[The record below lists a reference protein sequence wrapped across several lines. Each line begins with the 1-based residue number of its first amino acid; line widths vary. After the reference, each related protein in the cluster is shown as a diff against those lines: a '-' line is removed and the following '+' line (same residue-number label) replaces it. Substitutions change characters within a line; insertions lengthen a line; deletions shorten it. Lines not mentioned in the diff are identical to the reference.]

1 MTVTFDLKRYGG
13 GGRHG
18 AKRENYNSRKSVI
31 LYRLDKT
38 WHGNRDKDKSN
49 FLLV

>member
-1 MTVTFDLKRYGG
+1 MTVTFDLKRYGGG

-31 LYRLDKT
+31 LYRA
-38 WHGNRDKDKSN
+38 GQNMARKSRQRQI
-49 FLLV
+49 